1 MQGLAAMTST
11 EESWRLGRFVR
22 LAARRTVL
30 HSRGAMMN
38 TDTSP
43 TERYLTVPELAELL
57 RIKER
62 KVYDLA
68 ASGAV
73 PCSKVTGKLLFP
85 EQAVRRWLE
94 RGQTGSAQGHA
105 ARPAVFLGS
114 HDPLLDWALRQSECG
129 IATFFDG
136 SQDGLDR
143 FAAREGVAAGLHM
156 FDADAGAWNV
166 AAVEAAV
173 SGVSAVLLGFAKRRR
188 GLVVKP
194 GLETQISGVADLVG
208 RTMTPRQP
216 GAGTRTLFDHLLR
229 EADILPDTIGLRP
242 VARSEADAVLDVA
255 TGASD
260 ATFGLEALAAQ
271 HHLGF
276 VPLIE
281 ENFDLLVSRRA
292 YFEPPMQRFIAFLRS
307 DGFASHAA
315 ALRGYDVSEAG
326 SVRWNG

>member
-11 EESWRLGRFVR
+11 EGSRRLGRFVR

-30 HSRGAMMN
+30 HSHDAMMN

>member
-1 MQGLAAMTST
+1 MQSLAAMTSA
-11 EESWRLGRFVR
+11 EVPRRLGRFVR

-30 HSRGAMMN
+30 HSRDAMMN

-43 TERYLTVPELAELL
+43 TERYLTVPELAALL

-68 ASGAV
+68 ATGAV

-156 FDADAGAWNV
+156 FDADAGTWNV
-166 AAVEAAV
+166 SAVEAAV

-194 GLETQISGVADLVG
+194 GLETQISGVGDLVG
-208 RTMTPRQP
+208 RTMTPRQA

-229 EADILPDTIGLRP
+229 EADILPDTIGMRP

-255 TGASD
+255 TGTAD

-315 ALRGYDVSEAG
+315 ALKGYDVSEAG

>member
-1 MQGLAAMTST
+1 MTT
-11 EESWRLGRFVR
+11 
-22 LAARRTVL
+22 
-30 HSRGAMMN
+30 

-43 TERYLTVPELAELL
+43 RERFLTVPELAELL

-85 EQAVRRWLE
+85 EQAVRRWLARE
-94 RGQTGSAQGHA
+94 QTGSDGDDAP
-105 ARPAVFLGS
+105 RPAVFLGS
-114 HDPLLDWALRQSECG
+114 HDPLLDWSLRQSECG

-143 FAAREGVAAGLHM
+143 FSNREGLAAGLHM
-156 FDADAGAWNV
+156 YDAATHSWNLP
-166 AAVEAAV
+166 AIEAAFTGAPV
-173 SGVSAVLLGFAKRRR
+173 VLLAFAIRRR

-194 GLETQISGVADLVG
+194 GLEEQIASLDDLRG
-208 RTMTPRQP
+208 RKITPRQP
-216 GAGTRTLFDHLLR
+216 GAGTRTLFDHLL
-229 EADILPDTIGLRP
+229 AQSNALPETIQLRP

-255 TGASD
+255 TGSAD
-260 ATFGLEALAAQ
+260 ATFGLEALAQQ

-281 ENFDLLVSRRA
+281 ERFDLLVSRRA
-292 YFEPPMQRFIAFLRS
+292 YFDPPMQRFIAFLRS
-307 DGFASHAA
+307 DAFAEHAA
-315 ALRGYDVSEAG
+315 ALKGYDVSEAG
-326 SVRWNG
+326 TVRWNG

>member
-1 MQGLAAMTST
+1 MTRRVAKDHSGEIRVLLWLA
-11 EESWRLGRFVR
+11 VR
-22 LAARRTVL
+22 RRVG
-30 HSRGAMMN
+30 HSRGDMAN

-43 TERYLTVPELAELL
+43 EDRYLTVPELAALL

-68 ASGAV
+68 ASGTV

-85 EQAVRRWLE
+85 EKAVRRWLE
-94 RGQTGSAQGHA
+94 RGQTGTAQAQGP
-105 ARPAVFLGS
+105 RPAVFLGS

-136 SQDGLDR
+136 SQDGIDR

-156 FDADAGAWNV
+156 YDAAQAEWNV
-166 AAVEAAV
+166 PVVDSAF
-173 SGVSAVLLGFAKRRR
+173 SGSDVVLLAFAKRQR
-188 GLVVKP
+188 GLV
-194 GLETQISGVADLVG
+194 LRSDLAAQITTLGDLVG
-208 RTMTPRQP
+208 RSMTPRQV
-216 GAGTRTLFDHLLR
+216 GAGTRSLFDHLLHD
-229 EADILPDTIGLRP
+229 ADILPETIQMRP

-281 ENFDLLVSRRA
+281 ERFDLLVSRHA
-292 YFEPPMQRFIAFLRS
+292 YFEPSMQRFVQFLRTS
-307 DGFASHAA
+307 EFAGHAA
-315 ALRGYDVSEAG
+315 TLKGYDVAEAG
-326 SVRWNG
+326 TVRWNG

>member
-1 MQGLAAMTST
+1 MA
-11 EESWRLGRFVR
+11 
-22 LAARRTVL
+22 
-30 HSRGAMMN
+30 N
-38 TDTSP
+38 TDTH
-43 TERYLTVPELAELL
+43 TAERYLTVPELAALL

-68 ASGAV
+68 ATGAV

-94 RGQTGSAQGHA
+94 RGQTGTAQSHT

-129 IATFFDG
+129 IATYFDG

-143 FAAREGVAAGLHM
+143 FIAREGVAAGLHM
-156 FDADAGAWNV
+156 FDAVTDSWNV
-166 AAVEAAV
+166 SAIENDL
-173 SGVSAVLLGFAKRRR
+173 SGSEAVLLGFAKRRR
-188 GLVVKP
+188 GLVIKSA
-194 GLETQISGVADLVG
+194 LASEIQSLADLVG
-208 RTMTPRQP
+208 RTITPRQA

-229 EADILPDTIGLRP
+229 EAGILPDTIQMRP

-255 TGASD
+255 SGPSD
-260 ATFGLEALAAQ
+260 ATFGLKALAAQ

-281 ENFDLLVSRRA
+281 ERFDLLVSRRA
-292 YFEPPMQRFIAFLRS
+292 FFEPPMQRFISFLQS
-307 DGFASHAA
+307 AEFTDHAVT
-315 ALRGYDVSEAG
+315 LQGYDVSEAG
-326 SVRWNG
+326 TVRWNG

>member
-11 EESWRLGRFVR
+11 EGSRRLGRFVR

-194 GLETQISGVADLVG
+194 GLETQIRGVADLVG